1 MRMAMIMISLAAIAV
16 GLVHSRRD
24 EMDARHEIQRL
35 RLDRVAI
42 RRALSDQEVR
52 IGVLTSHGRLSEEAA
67 ALNFPPGQSSSRLAA
82 DNASRRLYRQRRLRL
97 P

>member
-1 MRMAMIMISLAAIAV
+1 MRMAMIMVSLAAIAV
-16 GLVHSRRD
+16 GLVHSRRG
-24 EMDARHEIQRL
+24 ELDARHEIQRL

-52 IGVLTSHGRLSEEAA
+52 IGVLTSHGRLSEKAA
-67 ALNFPPGQSSSRLAA
+67 ALNSPPGPSSPRLAA
-82 DNASRRLYRQRRLRL
+82 DNASRRRYRQRRLRL